1 MIQNRTEM
9 DRQYCSDI
17 AHVALG
23 RVLGKLVDGHGVGV
37 AFGAAG
43 WI

>member
-1 MIQNRTEM
+1 MIQKGTEM
-9 DRQYCSDI
+9 DRYSCSDI

-23 RVLGKLVDGHGVGV
+23 RVLGKVVDGHGVGV

-43 WI
+43 